1 MCYNERPK
9 NMKVKIGASQFSCIK
24 DNVKENIN
32 KSLDLAS
39 KAVSQKVNVFLL
51 QELFQTQYFCS
62 TQNSKFFDLAIT
74 FPDNEIF
81 EVFSNFCKHHEIVI
95 PISFFERYGQNYFN
109 SLVLIDSKGK
119 LSDIYRKS
127 HIPDGPGYNEKFY
140 FTPGNT
146 GFKVFDT
153 KYGKIG
159 CGICWDQWF
168 PESARSMT
176 LLGADMIFYP
186 TAIGSEPQ
194 DPNLN
199 SKKHWENVMIGHSAA
214 NQIPIIASNRIGEE
228 IEDDIKI
235 NFYGGSFITDHLGN
249 IQSQM
254 DSDTEGVISYEINV
268 DEIRKFRQSWGNF
281 RDRRPDLYKKICDF

>member
-1 MCYNERPK
+1 MCYNECPK
-9 NMKVKIGASQFSCIK
+9 DMKIKIGTSQFSCIK
-24 DNVKENIN
+24 DNVKENMN

-39 KAVSQKVNVFLL
+39 KAASQKVNVFLL

-74 FPDNEIF
+74 FPNSEIF
-81 EVFSNFCKHHEIVI
+81 EVFSNFCKHHKIVI
-95 PISFFERYGQNYFN
+95 PISFFEKYGQNYFN
-109 SLVLIDSKGK
+109 SLVLIDSKGE

-153 KYGKIG
+153 EYGKIG

-168 PESARSMT
+168 PECARSMT
-176 LLGADMIFYP
+176 LLGADMILYP

-214 NQIPIIASNRIGEE
+214 NQIPIISSNRIGEE

-235 NFYGGSFITDHLGN
+235 NFYGGSFITDHLGS
-249 IQSQM
+249 IQAQM
-254 DSDTEGVISYEINV
+254 DSVTEGVISHEINV

>member
-1 MCYNERPK
+1 MCYNECPK
-9 NMKVKIGASQFSCIK
+9 DMKIKIGTSQFSCIK
-24 DNVKENIN
+24 DNVKENMN

-39 KAVSQKVNVFLL
+39 KAASQKVNVFFL

-74 FPDNEIF
+74 FPNSEIF
-81 EVFSNFCKHHEIVI
+81 EVFSNFCKHHKIVI
-95 PISFFERYGQNYFN
+95 PISFFEKYGQNYFN

-153 KYGKIG
+153 EYGKIG

-168 PESARSMT
+168 PECARSMT
-176 LLGADMIFYP
+176 LLGADMILYP

-214 NQIPIIASNRIGEE
+214 NQIPIISSNRIGEE

-235 NFYGGSFITDHLGN
+235 NFYGGSFITDHLGS
-249 IQSQM
+249 IQAQM
-254 DSDTEGVISYEINV
+254 DSVTEGVISHEINV

>member
-1 MCYNERPK
+1 MTI
-9 NMKVKIGASQFSCIK
+9 KIGTSQFSCIK

-62 TQNSKFFDLAIT
+62 TQNSKFFDLAIS

-81 EVFSNFCKHHEIVI
+81 EVFSNFCKHHKIVI
-95 PISFFERYGQNYFN
+95 PISFFEKYGQNYFN
-109 SLVLIDSKGK
+109 SLVLIDSNGK

-146 GFKVFDT
+146 GFKVFNT
-153 KYGKIG
+153 EYGKIG

-168 PESARSMT
+168 PECARSMT
-176 LLGADMIFYP
+176 LLGADIILYP

-214 NQIPIIASNRIGEE
+214 NQIPIVSSNRIGDE

-235 NFYGGSFITDHLGN
+235 KFYGGSFITDHLGN
-249 IQSQM
+249 IQAQM
-254 DSDTEGVISYEINV
+254 DSSTEGVISYEINV

>member
-1 MCYNERPK
+1 
-9 NMKVKIGASQFSCIK
+9 MKIKIGTSQFSCIK
-24 DNVKENIN
+24 DNVKENMN
-32 KSLDLAS
+32 KSLELAS
-39 KAVSQKVNVFLL
+39 KAASQKVNVFLL

-74 FPDNEIF
+74 FPNSEIF
-81 EVFSNFCKHHEIVI
+81 EVFSNFCKHHKIVI
-95 PISFFERYGQNYFN
+95 PISFFEKYGQNYFN
-109 SLVLIDSKGK
+109 SLVLVNSKGE

-127 HIPDGPGYNEKFY
+127 HIPEGPGYNEKFY

-153 KYGKIG
+153 EYGKIG

-168 PESARSMT
+168 PECARSMT
-176 LLGADMIFYP
+176 LLGADMILYP

-214 NQIPIIASNRIGEE
+214 NQIPIISSNRIGEE

-235 NFYGGSFITDHLGN
+235 NFYGGSFITDHLGS
-249 IQSQM
+249 IQAQM
-254 DSDTEGVISYEINV
+254 DSFTEGVISHEINV
-268 DEIRKFRQSWGNF
+268 DEIRKFRHSWGNF

>member
-1 MCYNERPK
+1 
-9 NMKVKIGASQFSCIK
+9 MKIKIGTSQFSCIK

-74 FPDNEIF
+74 FPNSEIF
-81 EVFSNFCKHHEIVI
+81 EVFSNFCKHHKIVI
-95 PISFFERYGQNYFN
+95 PISFFEKYGQNYFN
-109 SLVLIDSKGK
+109 SLVLIDSKGE

-153 KYGKIG
+153 EYGKIG

-168 PESARSMT
+168 PECARSMT
-176 LLGADMIFYP
+176 LLGADMILYP

-214 NQIPIIASNRIGEE
+214 NQIPIISSNRIGEE

-249 IQSQM
+249 IQAQM
-254 DSDTEGVISYEINV
+254 DSVTEGVISHEINV

>member
-1 MCYNERPK
+1 
-9 NMKVKIGASQFSCIK
+9 MKIKIGTSQFSCIK
-24 DNVKENIN
+24 DNVKENMN

-39 KAVSQKVNVFLL
+39 KAASQKVNVFLL

-74 FPDNEIF
+74 FPNSEIF
-81 EVFSNFCKHHEIVI
+81 EVFSNFCKHHKIVI
-95 PISFFERYGQNYFN
+95 PISFFEKYGQNYFN

-153 KYGKIG
+153 EYGKIG

-168 PESARSMT
+168 PECARSMT
-176 LLGADMIFYP
+176 LLGADMILYP

-214 NQIPIIASNRIGEE
+214 NQIPIISSNRIGEE

-235 NFYGGSFITDHLGN
+235 NFYGGSFITDHLGS
-249 IQSQM
+249 IQAQM
-254 DSDTEGVISYEINV
+254 DSVTEGVISYEINV

>member
-1 MCYNERPK
+1 
-9 NMKVKIGASQFSCIK
+9 MKIKIGTSQFSCIK

-39 KAVSQKVNVFLL
+39 KAASQKVNVFLL

-74 FPDNEIF
+74 FPDSEIF
-81 EVFSNFCKHHEIVI
+81 EVFSNFCKHHKIVI
-95 PISFFERYGQNYFN
+95 PISFFEKYGQNYFN
-109 SLVLIDSKGK
+109 SLVLVNSKGE

-127 HIPDGPGYNEKFY
+127 HIPEGPGYNEKFY

-153 KYGKIG
+153 EYGKIG

-168 PESARSMT
+168 PECARSMT
-176 LLGADMIFYP
+176 LLGADMILYP

-214 NQIPIIASNRIGEE
+214 NQIPIISSNRIGEE

-235 NFYGGSFITDHLGN
+235 NFYGGSFITDHLGS
-249 IQSQM
+249 IQAQM
-254 DSDTEGVISYEINV
+254 DSVTEGVISHDINV

>member
-1 MCYNERPK
+1 MII
-9 NMKVKIGASQFSCIK
+9 KIGTSQFSCIK

-62 TQNSKFFDLAIT
+62 TQNSKFFDLAIS

-81 EVFSNFCKHHEIVI
+81 EVFSNFCKHHKIVI
-95 PISFFERYGQNYFN
+95 PISFFEKYGQNYFN
-109 SLVLIDSKGK
+109 SLVLIDSNGK

-146 GFKVFDT
+146 GFKVFNT
-153 KYGKIG
+153 EYGKIG

-168 PESARSMT
+168 PECARSMT
-176 LLGADMIFYP
+176 LLGADIILYP

-214 NQIPIIASNRIGEE
+214 NQIPIVASNRIGEE
-228 IEDDIKI
+228 VEDDIKI

-249 IQSQM
+249 IQAQM
-254 DSDTEGVISYEINV
+254 DSSTEGVISHEINV

>member
-1 MCYNERPK
+1 
-9 NMKVKIGASQFSCIK
+9 MKIKIGTSQFSCIK

-74 FPDNEIF
+74 FPNSEIF
-81 EVFSNFCKHHEIVI
+81 EVFSNFCKHHKIVI
-95 PISFFERYGQNYFN
+95 PISFFEKYGQNYFN
-109 SLVLIDSKGK
+109 SLVLIDSKGE

-153 KYGKIG
+153 EYGKIG

-168 PESARSMT
+168 PECARSMT
-176 LLGADMIFYP
+176 LLGADMILYP

-214 NQIPIIASNRIGEE
+214 NQIPIISSNRIGEE

-235 NFYGGSFITDHLGN
+235 NFYGGSFITDHLGS
-249 IQSQM
+249 IQAQM
-254 DSDTEGVISYEINV
+254 DSVTEGVISHEINV

>member
-1 MCYNERPK
+1 
-9 NMKVKIGASQFSCIK
+9 MKIKIGTSQFSCIK
-24 DNVKENIN
+24 DNVKENMN

-39 KAVSQKVNVFLL
+39 KAASQKVNVFLL

-74 FPDNEIF
+74 FPNSEIF
-81 EVFSNFCKHHEIVI
+81 EVFSNFCKHHKIVI
-95 PISFFERYGQNYFN
+95 PISFFEKYGQNYFN
-109 SLVLIDSKGK
+109 SLVLVNSKGE

-153 KYGKIG
+153 EYGKIG

-168 PESARSMT
+168 PECARSMT
-176 LLGADMIFYP
+176 LLGADMILYP

-214 NQIPIIASNRIGEE
+214 NQIPIISSNRIGEE

-235 NFYGGSFITDHLGN
+235 NFYGGSFITDHLGS
-249 IQSQM
+249 IQAQM
-254 DSDTEGVISYEINV
+254 DSVTEGVISHDINV

>member
-1 MCYNERPK
+1 
-9 NMKVKIGASQFSCIK
+9 MKIKIGTSQFSCIK
-24 DNVKENIN
+24 DNVKENMN

-39 KAVSQKVNVFLL
+39 KAASQKVNVFLL

-74 FPDNEIF
+74 FPNSEIF
-81 EVFSNFCKHHEIVI
+81 EVFSNFCKHHKIVI
-95 PISFFERYGQNYFN
+95 PISFFEKYGQNYFN
-109 SLVLIDSKGK
+109 SLVLIDSKGE

-153 KYGKIG
+153 EYGKIG

-168 PESARSMT
+168 PECARSMT
-176 LLGADMIFYP
+176 LLGADMILYP

-214 NQIPIIASNRIGEE
+214 NQIPIISSNRIGEE

-235 NFYGGSFITDHLGN
+235 NFYGGSFITDHLGS
-249 IQSQM
+249 IQAQM
-254 DSDTEGVISYEINV
+254 DSVTEGVISREINV

>member
-1 MCYNERPK
+1 MTI
-9 NMKVKIGASQFSCIK
+9 KIGTSQFSCIK

-39 KAVSQKVNVFLL
+39 KAVSQQVNVFLL

-62 TQNSKFFDLAIT
+62 TQNSKFFDLAIS

-81 EVFSNFCKHHEIVI
+81 EVFSNFCKHHKIVI
-95 PISFFERYGQNYFN
+95 PISFFEKYGQNYFN
-109 SLVLIDSKGK
+109 SLVLIDSNGK

-146 GFKVFDT
+146 GFKVFNT
-153 KYGKIG
+153 EYGKIG

-168 PESARSMT
+168 PECARSMT
-176 LLGADMIFYP
+176 LLGADIILYP

-214 NQIPIIASNRIGEE
+214 NQIPIVASNRIGEE

-249 IQSQM
+249 IQAQM
-254 DSDTEGVISYEINV
+254 DSSTEGVISYEINV

>member
-1 MCYNERPK
+1 MII
-9 NMKVKIGASQFSCIK
+9 KIGTSQFSCIK

-62 TQNSKFFDLAIT
+62 TQNSKFFDLAIS

-81 EVFSNFCKHHEIVI
+81 EVFSNFCKHHKIVI
-95 PISFFERYGQNYFN
+95 PISFFEKYGQNYFN
-109 SLVLIDSKGK
+109 SLVLIDSNGR

-146 GFKVFDT
+146 GFKVFNT
-153 KYGKIG
+153 EYGKIG

-168 PESARSMT
+168 PECARSMT
-176 LLGADMIFYP
+176 LLGADIILYP

-214 NQIPIIASNRIGEE
+214 NQIPIVSSNRIGKE

-249 IQSQM
+249 IQAQM
-254 DSDTEGVISYEINV
+254 DSSTEGVISHEINV

>member
-1 MCYNERPK
+1 LCYNECPK
-9 NMKVKIGASQFSCIK
+9 DMKIKIGTSQFSCIK
-24 DNVKENIN
+24 DNVKENMN

-39 KAVSQKVNVFLL
+39 KAASQKVNVFLL

-74 FPDNEIF
+74 FPNSEIF
-81 EVFSNFCKHHEIVI
+81 EVFSNFCKHHKIVI
-95 PISFFERYGQNYFN
+95 PISFFEKYGQNYFN

-153 KYGKIG
+153 EYGKIG

-168 PESARSMT
+168 PECARSMT
-176 LLGADMIFYP
+176 LLGADMILYP

-214 NQIPIIASNRIGEE
+214 NQIPIISSNRIGEE

-235 NFYGGSFITDHLGN
+235 NFYGGSFITDHLGS
-249 IQSQM
+249 IQAQM
-254 DSDTEGVISYEINV
+254 DSVTEGVISHEINV

>member
-1 MCYNERPK
+1 
-9 NMKVKIGASQFSCIK
+9 MKIKIGTSQFSCIK
-24 DNVKENIN
+24 DNVKENMN

-39 KAVSQKVNVFLL
+39 KAASQKVNVFLL

-74 FPDNEIF
+74 FPNSEIF
-81 EVFSNFCKHHEIVI
+81 EVFSNFCKHHKIVI
-95 PISFFERYGQNYFN
+95 PISFFEKYGQNYFN
-109 SLVLIDSKGK
+109 SLVLVNSKGE

-127 HIPDGPGYNEKFY
+127 HIPEGPGYNEKFY

-153 KYGKIG
+153 EYGKIG

-168 PESARSMT
+168 PECARSMT
-176 LLGADMIFYP
+176 LLGADMILYP

-214 NQIPIIASNRIGEE
+214 NQIPIISSNRIGEE

-235 NFYGGSFITDHLGN
+235 NFYGGSFITDHLGS
-249 IQSQM
+249 IQAQM
-254 DSDTEGVISYEINV
+254 DSVTEGVISHEINV

>member
-1 MCYNERPK
+1 
-9 NMKVKIGASQFSCIK
+9 MKIKIGTSQFSCIK
-24 DNVKENIN
+24 DNVKENMN
-32 KSLDLAS
+32 KSLELAS
-39 KAVSQKVNVFLL
+39 KAASQKVNVFLL

-74 FPDNEIF
+74 FPNSEIF
-81 EVFSNFCKHHEIVI
+81 EVFSNFCKHHKIVI
-95 PISFFERYGQNYFN
+95 PISFFEKYGQNYFN
-109 SLVLIDSKGK
+109 SLVLIDSKGE

-153 KYGKIG
+153 EYGKIG

-168 PESARSMT
+168 PECARSMT
-176 LLGADMIFYP
+176 LLGADMILYP

-214 NQIPIIASNRIGEE
+214 NQIPIISSNRIGEE

-235 NFYGGSFITDHLGN
+235 NFYGGSFITDHLGS
-249 IQSQM
+249 IQAQM
-254 DSDTEGVISYEINV
+254 DSVTECVISHEINV

>member
-1 MCYNERPK
+1 MCYNECPK
-9 NMKVKIGASQFSCIK
+9 DMKIKIGTSQFSCIK
-24 DNVKENIN
+24 DNVKENMN

-39 KAVSQKVNVFLL
+39 KAASQKVNVFLL

-74 FPDNEIF
+74 FPNSEIF
-81 EVFSNFCKHHEIVI
+81 EVFSNFCKHHKIVI
-95 PISFFERYGQNYFN
+95 PISFFEKYGQNYFN

-140 FTPGNT
+140 FTHGNT

-153 KYGKIG
+153 EYGKIG

-168 PESARSMT
+168 PECARSMT
-176 LLGADMIFYP
+176 LLGADMILYP

-214 NQIPIIASNRIGEE
+214 NQIPIISSNRIGEE

-235 NFYGGSFITDHLGN
+235 NFYGGSFITDHLGS
-249 IQSQM
+249 IQAQM
-254 DSDTEGVISYEINV
+254 DSVTEGVISHEINV

>member
-1 MCYNERPK
+1 
-9 NMKVKIGASQFSCIK
+9 MKIKIGTSQFSCIK

-39 KAVSQKVNVFLL
+39 KAASQKVNVFLL

-74 FPDNEIF
+74 FPNSEIF
-81 EVFSNFCKHHEIVI
+81 EVFSNFCKHHKIVI
-95 PISFFERYGQNYFN
+95 PISFFEKYGQNYFN
-109 SLVLIDSKGK
+109 SLVLIDSKGE

-153 KYGKIG
+153 EYGKVG

-168 PESARSMT
+168 PECARSMT
-176 LLGADMIFYP
+176 LLGADMILYP

-214 NQIPIIASNRIGEE
+214 NQIPIISSNRIGEE

-235 NFYGGSFITDHLGN
+235 NFYGGSFITDHLGS
-249 IQSQM
+249 IQAQM
-254 DSDTEGVISYEINV
+254 DSVTEGVISYDINV

>member
-1 MCYNERPK
+1 
-9 NMKVKIGASQFSCIK
+9 MKIKIGTSQFSCIK
-24 DNVKENIN
+24 DNVKENMN

-39 KAVSQKVNVFLL
+39 KAASQKVNVFLL

-74 FPDNEIF
+74 FPNSEIF
-81 EVFSNFCKHHEIVI
+81 EVFSNFCKHHKIVI
-95 PISFFERYGQNYFN
+95 PISFFEKYGQNYFN
-109 SLVLIDSKGK
+109 SLVLIDSKGE

-153 KYGKIG
+153 EYGKIG

-168 PESARSMT
+168 PECARSMT
-176 LLGADMIFYP
+176 LLGADMILYP

-214 NQIPIIASNRIGEE
+214 NQIPIISSNRIGEE

-235 NFYGGSFITDHLGN
+235 NFYGGSFITDHLGS
-249 IQSQM
+249 IQAQM
-254 DSDTEGVISYEINV
+254 DSVTEVVISHEINV
-268 DEIRKFRQSWGNF
+268 DEIRKFRQSWCNF

>member
-1 MCYNERPK
+1 
-9 NMKVKIGASQFSCIK
+9 MKIKIGTSQFSCIK
-24 DNVKENIN
+24 DNVKENMN

-74 FPDNEIF
+74 FPNSEIF
-81 EVFSNFCKHHEIVI
+81 EVFSNFCKHHKIVI
-95 PISFFERYGQNYFN
+95 PISFFEKYGQNYFN
-109 SLVLIDSKGK
+109 SLVLIDSKGE

-153 KYGKIG
+153 EYGKIG

-168 PESARSMT
+168 PECARSMT
-176 LLGADMIFYP
+176 LLGADMILYP

-214 NQIPIIASNRIGEE
+214 NQIPIISSNRIGEE

-235 NFYGGSFITDHLGN
+235 NFYGGSFITDHLGS
-249 IQSQM
+249 IQAQM
-254 DSDTEGVISYEINV
+254 DSVTEGVISHEINV

>member
-39 KAVSQKVNVFLL
+39 KAASQKVNVFLL

>member
-1 MCYNERPK
+1 MII
-9 NMKVKIGASQFSCIK
+9 KIGTSQFSCIK

-62 TQNSKFFDLAIT
+62 TQNSKFFDLAIS

-81 EVFSNFCKHHEIVI
+81 EVFSNFCKHHKIVI
-95 PISFFERYGQNYFN
+95 PISFFEKYGQNYFN
-109 SLVLIDSKGK
+109 SLVLIDSNGR

-146 GFKVFDT
+146 GFKVFNT
-153 KYGKIG
+153 EYGKIG

-168 PESARSMT
+168 PECARSMT
-176 LLGADMIFYP
+176 LLGADIILYP

-214 NQIPIIASNRIGEE
+214 NQIPIVASNRIGEE
-228 IEDDIKI
+228 VEDDIKI

-249 IQSQM
+249 IQAQM
-254 DSDTEGVISYEINV
+254 DSSTEGVISHEINV

>member
-1 MCYNERPK
+1 MCYNECPK
-9 NMKVKIGASQFSCIK
+9 NMTIKIGTSQFSCIK

-62 TQNSKFFDLAIT
+62 TQNSKFFDLAIS

-81 EVFSNFCKHHEIVI
+81 EVFSNFCKHHKIVI
-95 PISFFERYGQNYFN
+95 PISFFEKYGQNYFN
-109 SLVLIDSKGK
+109 SLVLIDSNGR

-146 GFKVFDT
+146 GFKVFNT
-153 KYGKIG
+153 EYGKIG

-168 PESARSMT
+168 PECARSMT
-176 LLGADMIFYP
+176 LLGADIILYP

-214 NQIPIIASNRIGEE
+214 NQIPIVASNRIGEE

-249 IQSQM
+249 IQAQM
-254 DSDTEGVISYEINV
+254 DSSTEGVISHEINV

>member
-62 TQNSKFFDLAIT
+62 TQNSKFFDLAIS

-81 EVFSNFCKHHEIVI
+81 EVFSNFCKHHKIVI
-95 PISFFERYGQNYFN
+95 PISFFEKYGQNYFN
-109 SLVLIDSKGK
+109 SLIVIDSNGK
-119 LSDIYRKS
+119 LSEVYRKS

-146 GFKVFDT
+146 GFKVFNT
-153 KYGKIG
+153 EYGKIG

-168 PESARSMT
+168 PECARSMT
-176 LLGADMIFYP
+176 LMGADILLYP
-186 TAIGSEPQ
+186 TAIGSEPH
-194 DPNLN
+194 DPNIN
-199 SKKHWENVMIGHSAA
+199 SKLHWQNVMIGHSAA
-214 NQIPIIASNRIGEE
+214 NQIPVIASNRIG
-228 IEDDIKI
+228 IETEQDISLT
-235 NFYGGSFITDHLGN
+235 FYGSSFITDHMGN
-249 IQSQM
+249 IIKTM
-254 DSDTEGVISYEINV
+254 DEKSEGIIFQEFDLEEI
-268 DEIRKFRQSWGNF
+268 KKYRQSWGNF

>member
-1 MCYNERPK
+1 
-9 NMKVKIGASQFSCIK
+9 MKIKIGTSQFSSIK

-39 KAVSQKVNVFLL
+39 KAISQKVNVFLL

-74 FPDNEIF
+74 FPDSEIF
-81 EVFSNFCKHHEIVI
+81 EVFSNFCKHHKIVI
-95 PISFFERYGQNYFN
+95 PISFFEKYGQNYFN

-119 LSDIYRKS
+119 LSNIYRKS

-153 KYGKIG
+153 EYGKIG

-168 PESARSMT
+168 PECARSMT
-176 LLGADMIFYP
+176 LLGADMILYP

-194 DPNLN
+194 DPKLN

-249 IQSQM
+249 IQAQM
-254 DSDTEGVISYEINV
+254 DSISEGVISYEINV

>member
-1 MCYNERPK
+1 MII
-9 NMKVKIGASQFSCIK
+9 KIGTSQFSCIK

-62 TQNSKFFDLAIT
+62 TQNSKFFDLAIS

-81 EVFSNFCKHHEIVI
+81 EVYSNFCKHHKIVI
-95 PISFFERYGQNYFN
+95 PISFFEKYGQNYFN
-109 SLVLIDSKGK
+109 SLVLIDSNGR

-146 GFKVFDT
+146 GFKVFNT
-153 KYGKIG
+153 EYGKIG

-168 PESARSMT
+168 PECARSMT
-176 LLGADMIFYP
+176 LLGADIILYP

-214 NQIPIIASNRIGEE
+214 NQIPIVASNRIGEE
-228 IEDDIKI
+228 VEDDIKI

-249 IQSQM
+249 IQAQM
-254 DSDTEGVISYEINV
+254 DSSSEGVISHEINV